1 IGARAVDYLF
11 GELPEVGWNGA
22 AFVAVAVVQMF
33 AFTVWYLQPLSRL
46 GRLHLVVA
54 WAVGVAALAVFVSRR
69 RVAAI
74 PSTTRIVITLA
85 VGVSY
90 LTRWIA
96 PYHLYPSDKLSIAA
110 GKWLTTSPLRD
121 RPIIELH
128 PSFWLGSER
137 DPFDKSGLR
146 SFQSA
151 GGYESLPGNIHS

>member
-1 IGARAVDYLF
+1 
-11 GELPEVGWNGA
+11 
-22 AFVAVAVVQMF
+22 
-33 AFTVWYLQPLSRL
+33 
-46 GRLHLVVA
+46 
-54 WAVGVAALAVFVSRR
+54 
-69 RVAAI
+69 
-74 PSTTRIVITLA
+74 IVITLA

-137 DPFDKSGLR
+137 DPFGKSGLR

-151 GGYESLPGNIHS
+151 GGYESLPGNIHSLPDGAVIAWDSLFFVKHAQLPLESLDPTEFQRVETASTSVDPADPFYRDGERPFTFALLEK